1 MRTFTGKMPGP
12 RVSASIKHRPYRK
25 NPSVW
30 THCLGN
36 KTPSKIAADLV
47 RSPEIFQILSSQ
59 RTVGG
64 SKIDTNRGLLCHD
77 ELSSKNWKR
86 MRVLRVTFQL
96 EQMPG
101 QFDLRSILI
110 HKSIVLAMS
119 IAMLWSFPH
128 MSPYVS
134 LHLRLC
140 LRKGYLPNWFVYHHF
155 PMKLAIGRY
164 PPLTNPSNG
173 SHRLSGW
180 WF

>member
-1 MRTFTGKMPGP
+1 MKQHIQKHSIERRIDQTALRLLLKAVQIWEGP
-12 RVSASIKHRPYRK
+12 PKSPRK
-25 NPSVW
+25 
-30 THCLGN
+30 
-36 KTPSKIAADLV
+36 
-47 RSPEIFQILSSQ
+47 SSQ

-134 LHLRLC
+134 FHLRLC
-140 LRKGYLPNWFVYHHF
+140 SIKGYLPNWFVYHHF

-164 PPLTNPSNG
+164 PPLTHPSNG